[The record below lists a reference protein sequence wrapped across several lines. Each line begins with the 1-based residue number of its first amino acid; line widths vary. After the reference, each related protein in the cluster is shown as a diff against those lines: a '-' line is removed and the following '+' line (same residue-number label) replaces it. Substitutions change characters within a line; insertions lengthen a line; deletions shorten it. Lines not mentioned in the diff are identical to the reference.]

1 MTPETLTIVVAI
13 LGFIVALLLVLVFA
27 LARQIGLLHT
37 RLAPAGALLNS
48 AGAEV
53 GAEAPKL
60 ALQDIRGRP
69 VQIGGPGPGP
79 TLVLFVSPN
88 CPVCKELVPVARS
101 MARADKLRLIFASDG
116 QNADAHLAYIERMG
130 LADYPYL
137 VSAEL
142 GMQLGADKLP
152 YAALIDGSGILSSR
166 GLVNS
171 REHLESL
178 LEAKETGYGSIQDY
192 LDAHSTGRAPARP
205 NGAAEGEHAGAG
217 TQ

>member
-1 MTPETLTIVVAI
+1 MTPETLTVVVVV
-13 LGFIVALLLVLVFA
+13 LGFIVALLLMLVFA

-60 ALQDIRGRP
+60 ALQDIQGAP
-69 VQIGGPGPGP
+69 VQIGGAATTP
-79 TLVLFVSPN
+79 TLLLFVSPN

-101 MARADKLRLIFASDG
+101 MARSEKLQLLFASDG
-116 QNADAHLAYIERMG
+116 ESVEKHLAYVDAMDIG
-130 LADYPYL
+130 DYPYL
-137 VSAEL
+137 VSTEL

-152 YAALIDGSGILSSR
+152 YAALIDSRGILSSR

-178 LEAKETGYGSIQDY
+178 VESMLSGYHSLQDY
-192 LDAHSTGRAPARP
+192 MVKEQGLEQAS
-205 NGAAEGEHAGAG
+205 
-217 TQ
+217 